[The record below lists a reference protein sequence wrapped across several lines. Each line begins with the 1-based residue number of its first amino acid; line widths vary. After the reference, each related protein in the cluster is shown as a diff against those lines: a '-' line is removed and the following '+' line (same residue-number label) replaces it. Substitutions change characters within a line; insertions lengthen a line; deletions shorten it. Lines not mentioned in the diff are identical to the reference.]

1 MIIISSLQ
9 VLHNLVSFYA
19 EDFFKF
25 NYNLQVCV
33 CFRFNML
40 YIIVKLEQE
49 HSSQC
54 VNILFSLLLFVSLFS
69 VLFILCNVP
78 NMSTLIRLR

>member
-54 VNILFSLLLFVSLFS
+54 VNIVFSTPFCLSFLCAFYFV
-69 VLFILCNVP
+69 
-78 NMSTLIRLR
+78 